1 MNGYLKMQIGQEV
14 IFMQDNRWIPV
25 SMLLGVI
32 FITLSVIVAGYI
44 HGGMDVTKVYHFI
57 RG

>member
-1 MNGYLKMQIGQEV
+1 MQIGQEV